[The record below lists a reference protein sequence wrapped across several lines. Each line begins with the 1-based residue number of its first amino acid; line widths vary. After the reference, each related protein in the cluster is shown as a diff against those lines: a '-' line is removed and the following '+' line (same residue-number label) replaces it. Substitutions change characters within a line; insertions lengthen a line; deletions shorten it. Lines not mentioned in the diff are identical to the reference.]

1 MSERTYARER
11 DRLREAL
18 AGFAGLCDERES
30 PAAGDAARALD
41 KKLVENRFNVVV
53 FGEFKRGKTT
63 FVNALLGADMLPAA
77 VVPLTSIVTA
87 VTWGEEIRARIGYL
101 DGRAEDIDVQELAR
115 YVTERGNPENRLGVA
130 RAVLS
135 YPSDDL
141 RDGVFLVD
149 TPGVGSVYR
158 RNTEAARALLS
169 ESDVAI
175 FLTSA
180 DPPISD
186 AERAFLE
193 EVRGEATRL
202 FFVLNKI
209 DYLSGPLDRDEAIA
223 FTHGVIADAVGSDVV
238 LYPVSARRALMAK
251 LVGDHRELEASG
263 LPIFEHDFRRFLL
276 DQKGQAILASVAGRA
291 VRLVDDERNALD
303 VQGRALDLP
312 VQELEEAR
320 RRMQEVFAQ
329 ARARQRDLHALLRQE
344 TETLV
349 SSLEQDLAVL
359 RAEEEARLMAAAE
372 EHVAVMEDVRHVARD
387 DEGFVFL
394 RDALRADIDRWRR
407 LEEQKVEAA
416 FRDATARFI
425 EEAERTERE
434 TVRLCGEILGIQ
446 LTSEGPPV
454 GLSPKTRFDFS
465 FFEPPTILES
475 ILPDV
480 RRLLPRETARRRLL
494 RDLRKLIPPLVDKH
508 SGRLRW
514 DFVQRI
520 EQSGREL
527 QLILD
532 RRLEATIE
540 SLGAGIERSERD
552 RQRSTE
558 EALRAKEQMKAHR
571 RRLEQLRQPFLPEA
585 PEPDSAEAG
594 T

>member
-1 MSERTYARER
+1 MSERTYARGR

-87 VTWGEEIRARIGYL
+87 VTWGEEIQARIGYL

-276 DQKGQAILASVAGRA
+276 DQKGQAILTSVAGRA